1 MLEPLLGDS
10 YDTDGAD
17 LSLDGKWFVYGS
29 SESGRT
35 ELYIR
40 SFSADGSLGKA
51 IPATTHGGGR
61 PRWSPDGKLIYY
73 RKSEE
78 LMVMGTNEGR
88 PTSTPRVA
96 VDLESK
102 LLVTDV
108 FSTLPGGKLLMI
120 HKGPEEAKPTH
131 VEVILN
137 WFEELKAK
145 VPTGSNP

>member
-1 MLEPLLGDS
+1 
-10 YDTDGAD
+10 
-17 LSLDGKWFVYGS
+17 
-29 SESGRT
+29 
-35 ELYIR
+35 
-40 SFSADGSLGKA
+40 
-51 IPATTHGGGR
+51 
-61 PRWSPDGKLIYY
+61 
-73 RKSEE
+73 
-78 LMVMGTNEGR
+78 MVMDIGTTEGR

-108 FSTLPGGKLLMI
+108 FSTPPGGKLLMI